1 MSLNMLESSVN
12 AAAEQGEESQVSE
25 CSLNSLLWLTSAVAQ
40 SIDNATSHPDPAP
53 SCCQPRMR
61 ETSRGEEEEEL
72 RKILQSV
79 LVRSLD
85 AVEDLAVLA
94 VHVRVL
100 HTILLP
106 CHPNSDTFPHDHEDC
121 SNASRDHISI
131 FSRQRHC
138 YHPDDIQ
145 RLFEWF

>member
-1 MSLNMLESSVN
+1 MLESSVN
-12 AAAEQGEESQVSE
+12 AAAEQSEESQVSE
-25 CSLNSLLWLTSAVAQ
+25 GSLNSLLRLTSAVAQ
-40 SIDNATSHPDPAP
+40 SIDDATSHPDPAP
-53 SCCQPRMR
+53 SCGQPRMR

-85 AVEDLAVLA
+85 AVEDLAVPA

-106 CHPNSDTFPHDHEDC
+106 RLPSRECHHVI
-121 SNASRDHISI
+121 ISCLI
-131 FSRQRHC
+131 FTIPTLTPFHVTMKIAPIPAEIT
-138 YHPDDIQ
+138 YP
-145 RLFEWF
+145 

>member
-1 MSLNMLESSVN
+1 
-12 AAAEQGEESQVSE
+12 
-25 CSLNSLLWLTSAVAQ
+25 
-40 SIDNATSHPDPAP
+40 
-53 SCCQPRMR
+53 MR

-106 CHPNSDTFPHDHEDC
+106 RLPSRECHHVNIISCLIFTIPTLTPFHMTMKIAPMPAEITYPYSAGKDIATILMIFKDSVVLLVVLPNFINSTKF
-121 SNASRDHISI
+121 R
-131 FSRQRHC
+131 
-138 YHPDDIQ
+138 
-145 RLFEWF
+145 